1 MSNPALLSKDG
12 KRNSYFV
19 HCRVHQQ
26 SRPYAMCLH
35 HADRVAG
42 GGTSQLYG
50 DCDRAI
56 SGGTCQA
63 LAMHREELEKGQ
75 VIYFVE
81 RQKLPLAESAPEG
94 EIGMAITQSGL
105 QTSLP
110 AASHIPAKPAP
121 RAPADTGY
129 AAAISAAM
137 QAHHAASAAPAVAP
151 SAPVTPAAP
160 ALPKPPALPGE
171 SPLAYA
177 RRIQSL
183 TQGTPA

>member
-1 MSNPALLSKDG
+1 MSNSALLSKDG

-42 GGTSQLYG
+42 GGTSVLYN

-56 SGGTCQA
+56 SGSTCQA
-63 LAMHREELEKGQ
+63 LAMHREELEKAQ
-75 VIYFVE
+75 PIYFLE
-81 RQKLPLAESAPEG
+81 RNKLPIEPTPAVG
-94 EIGMAITQSGL
+94 GIGMAIVTADANDQK
-105 QTSLP
+105 
-110 AASHIPAKPAP
+110 AAPTVAKPAP
-121 RAPADTGY
+121 HVPADSGY
-129 AAAISAAM
+129 AAAINAAM
-137 QAHHAASAAPAVAP
+137 REHRAASAAPAPTPSIPVAP
-151 SAPVTPAAP
+151 AA
-160 ALPKPPALPGE
+160 PKPPALPGE
-171 SPLAYA
+171 TPLAYA